1 MVVILLATCQ
11 KRQYPVGLPTV
22 CRIDGFTVAVY
33 GGRHR
38 TVGAK
43 TRFGPYTAT
52 VDLLPYL
59 TVFTAVYGCKYG
71 NCVKF
76 TLLIIFNPF
85 YKLRSITFV
94 IYITENAW
102 EPCEQ

>member
-1 MVVILLATCQ
+1 MCTFL
-11 KRQYPVGLPTV
+11 GLPTV

-59 TVFTAVYGCKYG
+59 TVFYGR
-71 NCVKF
+71 
-76 TLLIIFNPF
+76 IRP
-85 YKLRSITFV
+85 
-94 IYITENAW
+94 
-102 EPCEQ
+102 

>member
-1 MVVILLATCQ
+1 M
-11 KRQYPVGLPTV
+11 
-22 CRIDGFTVAVY
+22 VAVY

-43 TRFGPYTAT
+43 TRFEPYTAT

-59 TVFTAVYGCKYG
+59 TIFYDRKYG

-102 EPCEQ
+102 EPCE